1 VGLVILVVRAY
12 DSQNQFFCLA
22 FSSLQARPH
31 LYFAHSLLLA
41 ALLVLG
47 LLLGLLGRLL
57 LPLALLLPRLLL
69 TFCC

>member
-1 VGLVILVVRAY
+1 MTHKISYFVLH
-12 DSQNQFFCLA
+12 
-22 FSSLQARPH
+22 FSSLQAGPH
-31 LYFAHSLLLA
+31 LSFLHSLLLA